1 MCFIILNFLY
11 NYLGVIL
18 GMNIDVYNYLVNKLL
33 SSNAFYHVNGTPEKR
48 LLRIQEYAW
57 YLYNNMG
64 TEEFEILLQRVE
76 INKRKNKKN

>member
-1 MCFIILNFLY
+1 MY

-18 GMNIDVYNYLVNKLL
+18 DMNIDVYNYLVDKLL
-33 SSNAFYHVNGTPEKR
+33 GSNAFYHVNGTPEKR
-48 LLRIQEYAW
+48 LARIQEYAW

-64 TEEFEILLQRVE
+64 TEEFESSLKQVE